1 MTTDDRTSAYAQAV
15 VVLAQAEDAL
25 DAVEDELLSIARA
38 VEGHEELRQRLTD
51 IHLPATQRLKAL
63 ETEALAAA
71 HPTTRAVLALLI
83 TADRA
88 GDLSA
93 IAASVADRAAAA
105 RDEEIAEVSVAVDL
119 DATRRE
125 ALKRALEQATGKKL
139 DLKVVVDTSVVG
151 GVRARIGD
159 TVIDGS
165 VLRRL
170 ADLKTRAGV

>member
-1 MTTDDRTSAYAQAV
+1 MTIDDRTSAYAQAV
-15 VVLAQAEDAL
+15 VALAQAEGAL
-25 DAVEDELLSIARA
+25 DTVEDELLSVARA
-38 VEGHEELRQRLTD
+38 VDAHEDLRQKLTE
-51 IHLPATQRLKAL
+51 IHLPAAQRLKVL
-63 ETEALAAA
+63 EADVLAAA

-93 IAASVADRAAAA
+93 IAAAVAERAAAT
-105 RDEEIAEVSVAVDL
+105 RDAEVAEVFVAVEL
-119 DATRRE
+119 DESRRE
-125 ALKRALEQATGKKL
+125 ALKAALEKATGRKL
-139 DLKVVVDTSVVG
+139 DLKVVVDQSVVG

-170 ADLKTRAGV
+170 TQLKTRAGV